1 MSVSIPTPDNFKE
14 KAKLIRTFMK
24 DKCDADISHSH
35 SLELISQLFGFK
47 DWNTASAVSKSKG
60 RLPVNI
66 KTVGQMKKVLGKFD
80 DSAELVMWN
89 LHAIAGLIDVI
100 KELNLSDEMF
110 HDEYSLIFDGVAADK
125 ASFQLKLEDEKLIS
139 ANGKEVD
146 PFRNPD
152 ICDL

>member
-1 MSVSIPTPDNFKE
+1 MSNSLPTPENFKE

-24 DKCDADISHSH
+24 NKCDASISHSH

-47 DWNTASAVSKSKG
+47 DWNTATAVSKSRG
-60 RLPVNI
+60 RLPTNI
-66 KTVGQMKKVLGKFD
+66 KTVGQMKRVLEKFD

-89 LHAIAGLIDVI
+89 LHAVAGLIDVI
-100 KELNLSDEMF
+100 KELNLTDETF
-110 HDEYSLIFDGVAADK
+110 QDEYSLVFDGVAADK

-139 ANGKEVD
+139 ADGKEID
-146 PFRNPD
+146 PFRNPA